1 MEPDLGTGIANRTHP
16 MTASTPVLPSADAA
30 LDTFELPA
38 VAAQASGGATGTAL
52 KPPAEVAATRSF
64 AAAAVREVM
73 DVAEKAQETGRTHV
87 ELRLETK
94 DNESLRIHLNWRDG
108 VVHAKFVTQTSDMQR
123 ALSRE
128 WETLAPKLVERGLK
142 FSEPSFERNGQQPEQ
157 QPGQSASS
165 FEQPRQHS
173 RGRSADADERQS
185 FNLPSTAAVKSAA
198 ATSRRAAPRAPATAT
213 PSSALADARGLRVWA

>member
-1 MEPDLGTGIANRTHP
+1 
-16 MTASTPVLPSADAA
+16 MTASAPVLPPADVA

-38 VAAQASGGATGTAL
+38 VGAQTGGGIAGTAL

-73 DVAEKAQETGRTHV
+73 DVAEKAQETGRSHV

-108 VVHAKFVTQTSDMQR
+108 VVHAKFVTQTPDLQR

-128 WETLAPKLVERGLK
+128 WETLAPRLVERGLK
-142 FSEPSFERNGQQPEQ
+142 FSDPSFERNGQQPEQ

-165 FEQPRQHS
+165 FDQQRQQP
-173 RGRSADADERQS
+173 RGRSADADERQA
-185 FNLPSTAAVKSAA
+185 FNLPSAAAVKSVAG
-198 ATSRRAAPRAPATAT
+198 TSRRSAPRAAAPLT